1 MKEMISVN
9 QKGDQ
14 KVDQLENFNYDQAK
28 CSLATTLFDALK
40 SLGETEGITV
50 VDFFKALEQPPEK
63 ALGDYAL
70 PCFRFAKAL
79 KKNPN
84 EVAEKFKEYLE
95 KSRNPWIE
103 SVVLK
108 GAFLNIFTNQAQVA
122 KTLIPSLVSLEAF
135 RILRENKEN
144 NDTKVMI
151 EYSQPNTHKEFHVG
165 HGRNVCLGDAV
176 CRIFDYNGFDITRA
190 NYIGDEGAHIA
201 KCLWGVENY
210 TGSEKLENVENKAEW
225 LGQRYVEANN
235 KLKEATD
242 EATKAKYQSEISSI
256 LKEIENKNG
265 KFFDLWKVTREYCLN
280 DFNKIYT
287 WLDVHFDHFFY
298 ESEVSE
304 ESQEIVNEYIKKGL
318 FVEDQGA
325 IGFDMSDKKLGFF
338 MVRKSDGTTLYI
350 TKDLALARVKFDEF
364 DIDRSIYVV
373 GSEQNFHFKQLFY
386 ALEKMGFEQASKCYH
401 LSYGM
406 VVRPDGKM
414 SSRAGNSFTFLQ
426 LINLVIEEIN
436 TYLAKYANEWTKD
449 EREDTAHKLAVGA
462 IKYGMLQ
469 ADPNKEI
476 VFDPKEW
483 VSFEGNSGPYLMY
496 SYARTKSILR
506 KAEAEGTKGS
516 LDHLEL
522 LTHESER
529 DLMRHLYDFNKIVLN
544 ACENYRPSTIA
555 NHLFFTCKAY
565 NRFYTEVSVMK
576 AETEELKRARL
587 SLLEGFANTLK
598 AGLYLLGITPPEK
611 M

>member
-1 MKEMISVN
+1 MN
-9 QKGDQ
+9 
-14 KVDQLENFNYDQAK
+14 QLENFSYDPAK
-28 CSLATTLFDALK
+28 CSLATSLFKALGK
-40 SLGETEGITV
+40 IEANLPAELSV
-50 VDFFKALEQPPEK
+50 VDFFKTLEQPPEK

-70 PCFRFAKAL
+70 PCFRFAKAI

-84 EVAEKFKEYLE
+84 EVATELKRLLE
-95 KSRNPWIE
+95 EENNPWVE

-108 GAFLNIFTNQAQVA
+108 GAFLNIFTNQKEVA
-122 KTLIPSLVSLEAF
+122 KNLVPSLVNGSGF
-135 RILRENKEN
+135 NILRSNADHNK
-144 NDTKVMI
+144 TKVMI
-151 EYSQPNTHKEFHVG
+151 EFSQPNTHKEFHVG
-165 HGRNVCLGDAV
+165 HGRNVCLGDSI
-176 CRIFDYNGFDITRA
+176 CRIFTYNGYKVIAA
-190 NYIGDEGAHIA
+190 NYIGDEGTHIA
-201 KCLWGVENY
+201 KCLWGVEHY
-210 TGSEKLENVENKAEW
+210 TGSEKLESVENKAEW

-235 KLKEATD
+235 KLKDATD
-242 EATKAKYQSEISSI
+242 DATKLQYNKEISEI
-256 LKEIENKNG
+256 LKQIENKSG
-265 KFFDLWKVTREYCLN
+265 KYYDTWVVTRQYCLD
-280 DFNKIYT
+280 DFNKIYK
-287 WLDVHFDHFFY
+287 WLDVKFDHFFY

-304 ESQEIVNEYIKKGL
+304 ASQAIVEEYMKKGL

-325 IGFDMSDKKLGFF
+325 VGFDMSDKKLGFF
-338 MVRKSDGTTLYI
+338 MARKSDGTTLYI
-350 TKDLALARVKFDEF
+350 TKDLALAKVKFNDF

-386 ALEKMGFEQASKCYH
+386 ALEKMGFPQAPKCYH

-436 TYLAKYANEWTKD
+436 TYLEKYSSEWTK
-449 EREDTAHKLAVGA
+449 EQKEDTAHKLAVGA

-506 KAEAEGTKGS
+506 KAEEQGLKGS
-516 LDHLEL
+516 LANLDL
-522 LTHESER
+522 LTHETER
-529 DLMRHLYDFNKIVLN
+529 DLMRHLYDFNQVTIN
-544 ACENYRPSTIA
+544 ACDNYRPSTIA

-576 AETEELKRARL
+576 AETEELRAARL
-587 SLLEGFANTLK
+587 SLLEAFSDTLK
-598 AGLYLLGITPPEK
+598 TGLHLLGITPPEK

>member
-1 MKEMISVN
+1 LN
-9 QKGDQ
+9 A
-14 KVDQLENFNYDQAK
+14 LANYSYDPAK
-28 CSLATTLFDALK
+28 CSLATSLFSALSK
-40 SLGETEGITV
+40 IESNLPPELTV
-50 VDFFKALEQPPEK
+50 VDFFRTLEQPPEK

-70 PCFRFAKAL
+70 PCFRFAKAI

-84 EVAEKFKEYLE
+84 EVATELKRLLE
-95 KSRNPWIE
+95 LEANPWVDSI
-103 SVVLK
+103 VLK
-108 GAFLNIFTNQAQVA
+108 GAFLNIFTNQKEVA
-122 KTLIPSLVSLEAF
+122 KALVPSLVTGAGF
-135 RILRENKEN
+135 NILKSNPKHNK
-144 NDTKVMI
+144 TKVMI
-151 EYSQPNTHKEFHVG
+151 EFSQPNTHKEFHVG
-165 HGRNVCLGDAV
+165 HGRNVCLGDSI
-176 CRIFDYNGFDITRA
+176 CRIFTYNGYKVIGA
-190 NYIGDEGAHIA
+190 NYIGDEGTHIA
-201 KCLWGVENY
+201 KCLWAVEHY
-210 TGSEKLENVENKAEW
+210 TGLEKLESIENKAEW

-235 KLKEATD
+235 KLKEAD
-242 EATKAKYQSEISSI
+242 EESKVQYNKEVSAI
-256 LKEIENKNG
+256 LKSIENKTG
-265 KFFDLWKVTREYCLN
+265 DYYSLWEKTRQYCLD
-280 DFNKIYT
+280 DFNKIYK
-287 WLDVHFDHFFY
+287 WLDVKFDHFFY

-304 ESQEIVNEYIKKGL
+304 DSQNIVQEYINKGL
-318 FVEDQGA
+318 FVEDKGA
-325 IGFDMSDKKLGFF
+325 YGFDMSDKKLGFF
-338 MVRKSDGTTLYI
+338 MVRKTDGTTLYI
-350 TKDLALARVKFDEF
+350 TKDLALAKVKFNEF

-386 ALEKMGFEQASKCYH
+386 ALEKMGFPQASKCYH

-426 LINLVIEEIN
+426 LIDLVITEIN
-436 TYLAKYANEWTKD
+436 TYLEKYSTEWSQEQKD
-449 EREDTAHKLAVGA
+449 DTAHKLAVGA

-496 SYARTKSILR
+496 SYARTQSILR
-506 KAEAEGTKGS
+506 KAQEQGLKGS
-516 LDHLEL
+516 LAHLDL

-529 DLMRHLYDFNKIVLN
+529 DLMRHLYDFNQVTIT

-576 AETEELKRARL
+576 AETEDLRAARL
-587 SLLEGFANTLK
+587 SLLQAFADTLK
-598 AGLYLLGITPPEK
+598 TGLYLLGITPPEK

>member
-1 MKEMISVN
+1 MN
-9 QKGDQ
+9 A
-14 KVDQLENFNYDQAK
+14 LANYSYDPAK
-28 CSLATTLFDALK
+28 CSLATSLFTAL
-40 SLGETEGITV
+40 STIESNLPPELTV
-50 VDFFKALEQPPEK
+50 VDFFRTLEQPPEK

-70 PCFRFAKAL
+70 PCFRFAKAI

-84 EVAEKFKEYLE
+84 EVATELKRLLE
-95 KSRNPWIE
+95 LEANPWVDNI
-103 SVVLK
+103 VLK
-108 GAFLNIFTNQAQVA
+108 GAFLNIFTNQKEVA
-122 KTLIPSLVSLEAF
+122 KALVPSLVTGAGF
-135 RILRENKEN
+135 NILKSNPEHNK
-144 NDTKVMI
+144 TKVMI
-151 EYSQPNTHKEFHVG
+151 EFSQPNTHKEFHVG
-165 HGRNVCLGDAV
+165 HGRNVCLGDSI
-176 CRIFDYNGFDITRA
+176 CRIFTYNGYKVIGA
-190 NYIGDEGAHIA
+190 NYIGDEGTHIA
-201 KCLWGVENY
+201 KCLWGVEHY
-210 TGSEKLENVENKAEW
+210 TGLEKLETIENKAEW

-235 KLKEATD
+235 KLKEAD
-242 EATKAKYQSEISSI
+242 EESKVQYNQEVSAI
-256 LKEIENKNG
+256 LKSIENKTG
-265 KFFDLWKVTREYCLN
+265 DYYSLWEKTRQYCLD
-280 DFNKIYT
+280 DFNKIYK
-287 WLDVHFDHFFY
+287 WLDVKFDHFFY

-304 ESQEIVNEYIKKGL
+304 DSQNIVQEYINKGL
-318 FVEDQGA
+318 FVEDKGA
-325 IGFDMSDKKLGFF
+325 YGFDMSDKKLGFF
-338 MVRKSDGTTLYI
+338 MVRKTDGTTLYI
-350 TKDLALARVKFDEF
+350 TKDLALAKVKFNEF

-386 ALEKMGFEQASKCYH
+386 ALEKMGFPQASKCYH

-426 LINLVIEEIN
+426 LIDLVITEIN
-436 TYLAKYANEWTKD
+436 TYLEKYSTEWSQEQKD
-449 EREDTAHKLAVGA
+449 DTAHKLAVGA

-496 SYARTKSILR
+496 SYARTQSILR
-506 KAEAEGTKGS
+506 KAQEQGLKGS
-516 LDHLEL
+516 LIHLDL

-529 DLMRHLYDFNKIVLN
+529 DLMRHLYDFNQVTIT

-576 AETEELKRARL
+576 AETEDLRAARL
-587 SLLEGFANTLK
+587 SLLQAFADTLK
-598 AGLYLLGITPPEK
+598 TGLYLLGITPPEK